1 MSSCHPARH
10 EAEHI
15 NSIQTANIADSNG
28 LGVAIFA
35 ILSKKKGSGQRLRL
49 LRFRSAQ
56 FLLQVTDESFAPW
69 QQPENVRNFFLNFET
84 ISPKD
89 SSRFLWAQ

>member
-35 ILSKKKGSGQRLRL
+35 ILSKKKDPANDFFDFDRHSFSSKSLASHLHLGSNLI
-49 LRFRSAQ
+49 
-56 FLLQVTDESFAPW
+56 
-69 QQPENVRNFFLNFET
+69 VRRPMEPPT
-84 ISPKD
+84 
-89 SSRFLWAQ
+89 